1 MLLQIRALSQQ
12 NVAGAQAAAAA
23 ARTQALEQYGYDPSL
38 GSLYGDPTVAA
49 TAQANPTST
58 LAQLAR
64 ANAARQTNINESL
77 NRPGTNLFYSSTR
90 GQQLAENAY
99 AYQGEQQ
106 AAAQKLAEALSG
118 ISGSLAG
125 TLGSEQ
131 GRVTDAET
139 AAYQRALDYAL
150 ANPVTP
156 AAALAPPPPK
166 KPAAPKKVLPRAA
179 SLLARAATPKRRR

>member
-1 MLLQIRALSQQ
+1 MRALSQR

-38 GSLYGDPTVAA
+38 GAGFYGDPATAA
-49 TAQANPTST
+49 VAQANPTST

-99 AYQGEQQ
+99 AYQTEQQ
-106 AAAQKLAEALSG
+106 SAAQRLAEALAG
-118 ISGSLAG
+118 ISGGYAG
-125 TLGSEQ
+125 TLAGEQ

-139 AAYQRALDYAL
+139 AAYQRALDYAI

-156 AAALAPPPPK
+156 ASALAPPVVKPV
-166 KPAAPKKVLPRAA
+166 KPAAKKLPRAA
-179 SLLARAATPKRRR
+179 SLLVRRAMPKRR

>member
-1 MLLQIRALSQQ
+1 MRALSQR

-38 GSLYGDPTVAA
+38 GAGFYGDPATAA
-49 TAQANPTST
+49 VAQANPSST

-64 ANAARQTNINESL
+64 ANALRQTNINEAA
-77 NRPGTNLFYSSTR
+77 NKAHLFYSSTR

-106 AAAQKLAEALSG
+106 SAAQKLAEALAG
-118 ISGSLAG
+118 ISSGYAG
-125 TLGSEQ
+125 TLTGEES
-131 GRVTDAET
+131 RVTQAET
-139 AAYQRALDYAL
+139 DAYNRALDYAI

-156 AAALAPPPPK
+156 ASALAPPVAKPV
-166 KPAAPKKVLPRAA
+166 KPAAKKLPRAA
-179 SLLARAATPKRRR
+179 SLLVRRAMPRRR